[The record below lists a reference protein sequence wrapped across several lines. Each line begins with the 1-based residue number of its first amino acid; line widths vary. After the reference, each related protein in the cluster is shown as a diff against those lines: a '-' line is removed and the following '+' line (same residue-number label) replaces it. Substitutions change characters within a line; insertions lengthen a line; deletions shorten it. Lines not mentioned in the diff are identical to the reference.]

1 MKISWPKGMERWKA
15 VLDRYRYALL
25 VIAAG
30 VLLLLL
36 PLALLRDD
44 RVDVALVVELTQSG
58 NYQGQ
63 TILPLREAYIDAR
76 LLCRPDSD
84 WLDTSAAA
92 AAGEED

>member
-1 MKISWPKGMERWKA
+1 M
-15 VLDRYRYALL
+15 
-25 VIAAG
+25 
-30 VLLLLL
+30 
-36 PLALLRDD
+36 
-44 RVDVALVVELTQSG
+44 VELTQSG